1 MMAEQI
7 RPRRASRHRRRPL
20 QTIGIPLIVLVILGV
35 TIGIPLVMTGLWS
48 GVDPKNPWTYPN
60 PVPPSLSLYQWDYV
74 FRYTDIVP
82 AAVTSYVL
90 ASVATTLAFLLALPA
105 AYAIARYDFRGKS
118 AVRILMLLPLVLPGM
133 VVALFLSRAFYYV
146 GLAQTFQGL
155 VLGHTLLGLP
165 FMSRLLTTSFEA
177 IPREVSDAAS
187 NMGASEV
194 RKLREIYLPMAASG
208 IFAAAIF
215 TFVTSLEEFAL
226 TFVIGTPDF
235 QTIPTILFSFLGQR
249 FNRPVGAALSLVLLI
264 PNLVLLFVAER
275 MVKEDIMTSGYGKL

>member
-1 MMAEQI
+1 MTAVLLQPAHAT
-7 RPRRASRHRRRPL
+7 RHGRRLLR
-20 QTIGIPLIVLVILGV
+20 TIGIPLVLLVIMGV

-48 GVDPKNPWTYPN
+48 GVDPSNPWTYPN
-60 PVPPSLSLYQWDYV
+60 PVPPSLSLYQWQYV
-74 FRYTDIVP
+74 FRYTEVVP
-82 AAVTSYVL
+82 AAITSYLLASAATVL
-90 ASVATTLAFLLALPA
+90 AFFLALPA
-105 AYAIARYDFRGKS
+105 AYAIARFEFRGKS

-165 FMSRLLTTSFEA
+165 FMARLLSTSFEA
-177 IPREVSDAAS
+177 IPREVADAAS
-187 NMGASEV
+187 NLGASEV
-194 RKLREIYLPMAASG
+194 RKIREIYLPMAASG

-226 TFVIGTPDF
+226 TFVIGTPDY

-264 PNLVLLFVAER
+264 PNLVLLFGAER

>member
-1 MMAEQI
+1 MTALSLAPT
-7 RPRRASRHRRRPL
+7 RAARDGRRLLR
-20 QTIGIPLIVLVILGV
+20 TVGIPMLLLVLLGII
-35 TIGIPLVMTGLWS
+35 IGVPLVMTGLWS
-48 GVDPKNPWTYPN
+48 GVDPNHPWTYPN
-60 PVPPSLSLYQWDYV
+60 PVPPSLSLYQWQYV

-82 AAVTSYVL
+82 AAATSYIL
-90 ASVATTLAFLLALPA
+90 ASAATGLAFLLALPA
-105 AYAIARYDFRGKS
+105 AYAIGRFEFRGKS

-133 VVALFLSRAFYYV
+133 VVALFLSRVFYYV

-165 FMSRLLTTSFEA
+165 YMARLLSTSFEA

-187 NMGASEV
+187 NLGASEL
-194 RKLREIYLPMAASG
+194 RKMREVYLPMAAPG

-215 TFVTSLEEFAL
+215 TFVASLEEFAL
-226 TFVIGTPDF
+226 TFVIGTPDY

-264 PNLVLLFVAER
+264 PNLVLLFAAER